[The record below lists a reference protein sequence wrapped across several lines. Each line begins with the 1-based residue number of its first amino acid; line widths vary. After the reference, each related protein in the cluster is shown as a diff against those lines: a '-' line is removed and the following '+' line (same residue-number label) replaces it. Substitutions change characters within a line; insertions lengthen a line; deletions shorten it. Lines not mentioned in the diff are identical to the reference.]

1 MLHYIRKII
10 FRRIKFVGRQ
20 LNIRVILYSILLCA
34 HGLDVETGG
43 KKILIR
49 IENSVSKF
57 HCAAIR
63 VQHVEAICN

>member
-34 HGLDVETGG
+34 HGLDVKTGG
-43 KKILIR
+43 KKY
-49 IENSVSKF
+49 
-57 HCAAIR
+57 
-63 VQHVEAICN
+63 